1 MPVFQESLERPPL
14 SLSSHGSQQAIEE
27 QIQKVR
33 KLVMQIISITTS
45 HPRLSRLCHA
55 NNQDQPTS
63 PFAMDTDIGTELFV
77 GYENDFKL
85 IVADISSKLQALQDQ
100 DGEAR
105 KASVRAAERSGEE
118 AEEIV
123 RTPRISAPADTR
135 YR

>member
-1 MPVFQESLERPPL
+1 
-14 SLSSHGSQQAIEE
+14 
-27 QIQKVR
+27 
-33 KLVMQIISITTS
+33 
-45 HPRLSRLCHA
+45 
-55 NNQDQPTS
+55 
-63 PFAMDTDIGTELFV
+63 MDTDIGTELFA

-105 KASVRAAERSGEE
+105 KASVRAAERSVEE

-135 YR
+135 FSAPADTRFSAPADTRYR